1 MSETVTASD
10 GTALPLD
17 SLEQEIAYAG
27 TLISSITVNYPPGSI
42 KFYKQ
47 TFTYTGV
54 NLTDISGWILQ

>member
-1 MSETVTASD
+1 MSSTVQASD
-10 GTALPLD
+10 GAMLPLD

-27 TLISSITVNYPPGSI
+27 TQVISITVNYPPGSL